1 LAQKADDCEFQLPL
15 KDKEIDRLKSD
26 FYNIIKNY
34 EIDNKD
40 KELKLKENIASSGAT
55 ERFKMDLQNKL
66 NEKERIIRKLKE
78 NNKAM
83 KDELKN
89 YKPYSTDIKTTTHL
103 DLKYPIS
110 TKANVSDKKKINNK
124 VEKKMNNENNFNIAK
139 INSPKK
145 SNKSNKLDSNRVWK
159 EEHSQRE

>member
-1 LAQKADDCEFQLPL
+1 
-15 KDKEIDRLKSD
+15 
-26 FYNIIKNY
+26 
-34 EIDNKD
+34 
-40 KELKLKENIASSGAT
+40 
-55 ERFKMDLQNKL
+55 MDLQNKL